1 MFSILSPFNPGRH
14 IVHKTHRTQK
24 AQNKKFPIIVRN
36 NNNKEYKS
44 KSDNKHLF
52 ISCTIKDSMSGVSV
66 HANEI
71 LVPSLDTPKRD
82 LEIDLYRKI
91 NDLDDSRIF
100 AYMSQ
105 DIHEEYI
112 CSIDILVQGHVLSSP
127 NNIRYDPRFQQA
139 YAYIQCYFECGGD
152 NVSVR
157 LLSPAA
163 IGKLLDRTEME
174 SYLNTRYRIY
184 HMILACDE
192 IERGIGAKLRDTQ
205 CVHCIH
211 D

>member
-1 MFSILSPFNPGRH
+1 MFSILSPFNVRRH
-14 IVHKTHRTQK
+14 VVNMTHKTL
-24 AQNKKFPIIVRN
+24 NKNSPIIARTN
-36 NNNKEYKS
+36 NNINKQYQS
-44 KSDNKHLF
+44 NHKHVF
-52 ISCTIKDSMSGVSV
+52 ISCTINDSLHGVSV

-71 LVPSLDTPKRD
+71 LIPSLDLPKRD

-105 DIHEEYI
+105 DIHEEYV

-127 NNIRYDPRFQQA
+127 DNIRYDPRFQQV

-163 IGKLLDRTEME
+163 ISKLLDRTEIE